1 MCYLARFGRLFWGT
15 GNAQN
20 NCPYKLL
27 LSFTP
32 FQLTKDFTGTF
43 YFGIMEKI
51 TNVKILLTVMELL
64 YRAYMSVT
72 NSQMRGKKI
81 HGNNNLLSLPLL
93 FCCVSTSK
101 HNWKKFWHLYSFKC
115 SISSFSPIIPLYY
128 SHLHSLPSPVQN
140 LLMNLAKHKNLF
152 SKWIIQ
158 RSLANWAM
166 KQIFTYCCTTHWYKM
181 TI

>member
-1 MCYLARFGRLFWGT
+1 MFVLQQVVRETPSTQSSKRGTAFTICKCYFRFCVIWHVLVGYFGGLGMLK
-15 GNAQN
+15 N

-43 YFGIMEKI
+43 YFGIVEEI

-64 YRAYMSVT
+64 YRAYMSVI

-93 FCCVSTSK
+93 FCCVSTSNITGK
-101 HNWKKFWHLYSFKC
+101 NFDIY
-115 SISSFSPIIPLYY
+115 IPLNAV
-128 SHLHSLPSPVQN
+128 SLPFLP
-140 LLMNLAKHKNLF
+140 
-152 SKWIIQ
+152 
-158 RSLANWAM
+158 
-166 KQIFTYCCTTHWYKM
+166 
-181 TI
+181 